1 MARSKSMLAEL
12 GIINHSLE
20 NCVLIYH
27 LNCDMVDSKAA
38 LCLTHRN
45 ANMWVVY
52 VRYLT
57 SNKKWY
63 RKYQWYV
70 SYLASDL
77 RKHMNSYHLW
87 INFIWKSKY
96 LLSLGVTGGNLLR
109 ICDSICQYFSSY
121 RSEMQR
127 TLGWKLF
134 KLIQSGDQSC
144 LKKWNKW
151 NLVSQRPSA
160 VKRVLQWRPGWPEL
174 RSLFW

>member
-1 MARSKSMLAEL
+1 
-12 GIINHSLE
+12 
-20 NCVLIYH
+20 
-27 LNCDMVDSKAA
+27 
-38 LCLTHRN
+38 
-45 ANMWVVY
+45 
-52 VRYLT
+52 
-57 SNKKWY
+57 
-63 RKYQWYV
+63 
-70 SYLASDL
+70 
-77 RKHMNSYHLW
+77 MNSFHLW

-134 KLIQSGDQSC
+134 KLIQSGKQSC

-160 VKRVLQWRPGWPEL
+160 VKRVLQWRLSWPEWPRWL
-174 RSLFW
+174 GQLCYRVVPAAAGRQKTMDGWGDESVQTKPQDSAKLEHSRGWEKNKSSRNRFW